1 MPAQNRWQG
10 FDARA
15 QGGREVTKG
24 TAVTPT
30 VFAQPVNFTAEKKE
44 AQETLPSLRRV
55 GGVKTKRRYTIARS
69 GAFKLSGQ
77 LTYDNMGLLL
87 EDALGSGSTAGGGPP
102 YVHTYTSGTTDTTL
116 LSTTW
121 EAFPTGDLAEC
132 VQLEGAVCSKLTI
145 TIPNSGF
152 VTFDAEY
159 ISMTAT
165 DFASGT
171 AETLPTNINACLGAQ
186 TTVTIGGTDHSDVIE
201 NCVITIDNNLEAVK
215 SIGSYSARDVRHQ
228 HDRMFTIEFDIQCDD
243 TYVRALIDDRIA
255 RTLRAVVV
263 TISDGTYSH
272 VFTAANAEIME
283 DINPANTG
291 VGQVK
296 AKVRYECLAAD
307 TPTAALTCVTTNLTS
322 SKIGNG

>member
-1 MPAQNRWQG
+1 MAASNRWQG
-10 FDARA
+10 YNSRA
-15 QGGREVTKG
+15 QGGRESTKG

-30 VFAQPVNFTAEKKE
+30 VFAQPVSFTAEKIE
-44 AQETLPSLRRV
+44 VQETLPSNRTV
-55 GGVKTKRRYTIARS
+55 GGAAVKRRYTIARS

-77 LTYDNMGLLL
+77 LTYDNMGLIL
-87 EDALGSGSTAGGGPP
+87 EDAFGSGSTAGGGPP
-102 YVHTYTSGTTDTTL
+102 YVHTYTTGTGDTSL

-132 VQLEGAVCSKLTI
+132 IQVEGAVCSKLTI

-152 VTFDAEY
+152 ATFDAEY

-171 AETLPTNINACLGAQ
+171 SETLPTNINPCLGGQ
-186 TTVTIGGTDHSDVIE
+186 VTITIGGTDHSEVVENTVIM
-201 NCVITIDNNLEAVK
+201 IDNNIEAVK
-215 SIGSYSARDVRHQ
+215 SIGSFSPRDIRHG
-228 HDRMFTIEFDIQCDD
+228 HKRMFTIELDIQCDD

-255 RTLRAVVV
+255 RTARAVVV
-263 TISDGTYSH
+263 TLSDGTYSH
-272 VFTAANAEIME
+272 VFTAATGEIME
-283 DINPANTG
+283 DINPANAG

-296 AKVRYECLAAD
+296 AKVRYQCLPAE
-307 TPTAALTCVTTNLTS
+307 TPTAGLTCVTTNLTS